1 MNLDLINE
9 RYTDSKYESY
19 FLLKEHWNSYT
30 DSQKRF
36 IKECEDITNFIFPE
50 LLQEGPLDKARSR
63 AAGAWTGAKNLKK
76 SLTGRGFTKKQ
87 GSEIEDVG
95 QVKLNHRV
103 KLFQKSIGKVLGEL
117 QRDLGKMGIQ
127 GEDHPTIQAMN
138 YITGSAG
145 QIGTEQYPIE
155 VKAGFAGRKADEALE
170 WTNTKVQKIL
180 TDIKAAAD
188 QAEQQEFPGME
199 TFKLSDSIKK
209 SAGKSLQAI
218 EAFAKKN
225 PKWTNF
231 AIGALVAAS
240 RLAGIP
246 GSGVV
251 VGLLLRST
259 VGVIKGEDIQQAV
272 GNAAKVATVGAVAGA
287 AIGELGDA
295 LSNSPEQVAG
305 ALDQA
310 GDAGEDVIRQS
321 PDFDA
326 DPNTDFAGGTDVVQD
341 ISNVLGDQ
349 PDMTQDLRGYED
361 WHRELNA
368 YFDNNP
374 DSIAD
379 YEAAVRQDYIDI
391 VKDGQ
396 QSLGVPEKFKIS
408 TSGGSLE
415 TGPGAVKIDPSN
427 FPGGEVTPE
436 QLENIRDRYQAEAEV
451 AQTRLD
457 HSPADR
463 VADRQL
469 SRAQRYVTG
478 INKLLGIEAPVHE
491 PSAAALARQT
501 AAGLDEY

>member
-9 RYTDSKYESY
+9 RYTDHQYHSY
-19 FLLKEHWNSYT
+19 NILKEHWSSYT

-36 IKECEDITNFIFPE
+36 IKECEDITNSIFPE

-95 QVKLNHRV
+95 QAKLNKRV
-103 KLFQKSIGKVLGEL
+103 QLFQRGVGKVLGEL

-127 GEDHPTIQAMN
+127 GEDNKTIQAIN
-138 YITGSAG
+138 YIYGSANK
-145 QIGTEQYPIE
+145 IGTEEYKIE
-155 VKAGFAGRKADEALE
+155 VKAGYGGQMADKALE
-170 WTNTKVQKIL
+170 WTNTKIQKIL

-188 QAEQQEFPGME
+188 KEEQMEFPGME

-246 GSGVV
+246 GSGLV

-295 LSNSPEQVAG
+295 LSDSPEQVAG

-310 GDAGEDVIRQS
+310 GDAGEAAAEDWTAEMTQQAIEDHKETLMQGRELGI
-321 PDFDA
+321 
-326 DPNTDFAGGTDVVQD
+326 PNDYKLSFNNGQLSVNSQELTDLLNGPKGDE
-341 ISNVLGDQ
+341 VLGALRANELSRIKVDDWMPTGKQ
-349 PDMTQDLRGYED
+349 MSDRVLDFRVRMIDMLD
-361 WHRELNA
+361 
-368 YFDNNP
+368 
-374 DSIAD
+374 
-379 YEAAVRQDYIDI
+379 
-391 VKDGQ
+391 
-396 QSLGVPEKFKIS
+396 
-408 TSGGSLE
+408 
-415 TGPGAVKIDPSN
+415 
-427 FPGGEVTPE
+427 
-436 QLENIRDRYQAEAEV
+436 NIR
-451 AQTRLD
+451 
-457 HSPADR
+457 
-463 VADRQL
+463 
-469 SRAQRYVTG
+469 
-478 INKLLGIEAPVHE
+478 N
-491 PSAAALARQT
+491 ARR
-501 AAGLDEY
+501 G

>member
-9 RYTDSKYESY
+9 RYTDHQYHSY
-19 FLLKEHWNSYT
+19 NILKEHWSSYT

-36 IKECEDITNFIFPE
+36 IKECEDITNSIFPE

-95 QVKLNHRV
+95 QAKLNKRV
-103 KLFQKSIGKVLGEL
+103 QLFQRGVGKVLGEL

-127 GEDHPTIQAMN
+127 GEDNKTIQAIN
-138 YITGSAG
+138 YIYGSANK
-145 QIGTEQYPIE
+145 IGTEEYKIE
-155 VKAGFAGRKADEALE
+155 VKAGYGGQMADKALE
-170 WTNTKVQKIL
+170 WTNTKIQKIL

-188 QAEQQEFPGME
+188 KEEQMEFPGME

-295 LSNSPEQVAG
+295 LSDSPEQVAG

-310 GDAGEDVIRQS
+310 GDAGEAAAEDWTAEMTQQAIEDHKETLMQGRELGI
-321 PDFDA
+321 
-326 DPNTDFAGGTDVVQD
+326 PNDYKLSFNNGQLSVNSQELTDLLNGPKGDE
-341 ISNVLGDQ
+341 VLGALRANELSRIKVDDWMPTGKQ
-349 PDMTQDLRGYED
+349 MSDRVLDFRVRMIDMLD
-361 WHRELNA
+361 
-368 YFDNNP
+368 
-374 DSIAD
+374 
-379 YEAAVRQDYIDI
+379 
-391 VKDGQ
+391 
-396 QSLGVPEKFKIS
+396 
-408 TSGGSLE
+408 
-415 TGPGAVKIDPSN
+415 
-427 FPGGEVTPE
+427 
-436 QLENIRDRYQAEAEV
+436 NIR
-451 AQTRLD
+451 
-457 HSPADR
+457 
-463 VADRQL
+463 
-469 SRAQRYVTG
+469 
-478 INKLLGIEAPVHE
+478 N
-491 PSAAALARQT
+491 ARR
-501 AAGLDEY
+501 G